1 MNIYQDDIKVKTE
14 SRVTY
19 DNITDQVKKIVSD
32 SKIKNGICLV
42 QTSHTTC
49 SVLFEEFVHDK
60 DYNGDEYLQVDL
72 NNILDKIVPRE
83 LSENTNYRYPGPKHV
98 QFLAD
103 LAKENP
109 NYPNDPG
116 TILNGDA
123 HVRGSMFGGN
133 QTFAIKDSEMLT
145 GSVGY
150 IYFVDWDQNRDR
162 NRVCHV
168 LVMGE

>member
-1 MNIYQDDIKVKTE
+1 MNIYQEDVKVKTE

-19 DNITDQVKKIVSD
+19 DNITDQVKSIVAKSG
-32 SKIKNGICLV
+32 IENGICLV

-49 SVLFEEFVHDK
+49 SVLFEEFTHDR
-60 DYNGDEYLQVDL
+60 DYNGDEFLQVDL
-72 NNILDKIVPRE
+72 NNILDNIVPRE
-83 LSENTNYRYPGPKHV
+83 LSENTNYRYPGLKHV

-103 LAKENP
+103 LARTNP
-109 NYPNDPG
+109 NYPDDPG

-133 QTFAIKDSEMLT
+133 QTFAIKESKLLI

-150 IYFVDWDQNRDR
+150 IYFVDWDQNRNR